1 MLMAKAT
8 GCFKRKDYAT
18 AVEYLDTI
26 LVSDPKNQFA
36 ISKIIQCFSRMRRI
50 DYAEEEYRGALKHGV
65 ANIFIHNSML
75 DAYAK
80 AGKLKEAEN
89 IYYNKLGDKANTV
102 SHNSMLDAYAKA
114 GKLKEA
120 ESVYI
125 QLGSQANTV
134 SHRAMAY
141 GYYNNSRYDEALDF
155 IETLPVDARDSLPL
169 QLVRFDV
176 LRKMGRRD
184 EALVGLNALLLRL
197 PVDYSNAD
205 YVLARTLRAYVLKD
219 TGQSDLA
226 HASFRQLYSSVSSQS
241 EHYARIIC
249 GLVFSSDTRS
259 LSSSEQTEIQS
270 YLKNLLE
277 SNNLNE
283 GLKFDTVTAL
293 RKLGKSKD

>member
-65 ANIFIHNSML
+65 ANIFI
-75 DAYAK
+75 
-80 AGKLKEAEN
+80 
-89 IYYNKLGDKANTV
+89 
-102 SHNSMLDAYAKA
+102 HNSMLDAYAKA